1 MSVPAGYGSWGG
13 VPDTCRVRAKRRSPW
28 ASSRVPLTAPQAA
41 AIGASSPGSTSLV
54 NSSNTPR
61 VTSNV
66 ASTMPPR
73 VQRRPNR
80 SSAANPPGNP
90 QQAGQDRRDAQQ
102 PDEHARV
109 DEPGEPV
116 AKQQQHGTHDRGD
129 GRRESQPEPG
139 TWADC
144 QGETERHEATGDPE
158 QGEEGD

>member
-1 MSVPAGYGSWGG
+1 
-13 VPDTCRVRAKRRSPW
+13 
-28 ASSRVPLTAPQAA
+28 
-41 AIGASSPGSTSLV
+41 
-54 NSSNTPR
+54 
-61 VTSNV
+61 
-66 ASTMPPR
+66 MPPR